1 MNERGT
7 TRSDRFRFSLGLDA
21 EKASKDAAMSALNA
35 RFAQARQAI
44 QPLALDQLTIP
55 YPRRYFVGVV
65 SSGPRLK
72 LATTI
77 VASKVR

>member
-55 YPRRYFVGVV
+55 YPRRYFVGV
-65 SSGPRLK
+65 GQLRAATETCDNYHGLK
-72 LATTI
+72 G
-77 VASKVR
+77 